1 MKKVV
6 CINDRNLPRGAK
18 VEEGKEYLVE
28 TEHTNHLDQRVY
40 VLKGTSNSG
49 TTKWGMRWYG
59 YDATRFTDVED
70 NTMEFKIVAQETN
83 FTYN

>member
-18 VEEGKEYLVE
+18 VEKDKEYTVE
-28 TEHTNHLDQRVY
+28 TEHVNYLDQRVY
-40 VLKGTSNSG
+40 VLKGAPNTG
-49 TTKWGMRWYG
+49 TTKWGMKWYG
-59 YDATRFTDVED
+59 YDATRFTDVEGS
-70 NTMEFKIVAQETN
+70 TMEFRVVAQETN